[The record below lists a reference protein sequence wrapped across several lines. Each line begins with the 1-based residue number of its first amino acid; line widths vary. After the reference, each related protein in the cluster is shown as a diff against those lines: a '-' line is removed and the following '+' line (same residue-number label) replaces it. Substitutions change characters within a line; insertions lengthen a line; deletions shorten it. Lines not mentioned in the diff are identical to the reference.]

1 MQTNSEQHTFRAQQ
15 NAKQTSTDFRSVK
28 SEAVN
33 SQHLTQSEN
42 DTEKASMITKM
53 HNKNVMVTQETQDK
67 ISYPSDNSLIT
78 AHSNK
83 THFDK
88 DQINLT
94 SHESCEDEINTIEQ
108 KERLGIKMQNVEL
121 ERDKGNLFRQEH
133 FEMVIRQNTNASKCN
148 SHKIKDQN
156 ETHREYDTTNISTLL
171 EAFDSS
177 SQRNEI
183 DHVKVYNYFL
193 NNTCKKHF
201 KIGSHTFDNC
211 SFV

>member
-1 MQTNSEQHTFRAQQ
+1 
-15 NAKQTSTDFRSVK
+15 
-28 SEAVN
+28 
-33 SQHLTQSEN
+33 
-42 DTEKASMITKM
+42 M

-94 SHESCEDEINTIEQ
+94 LHESCEDEINTIEQ

-121 ERDKGNLFRQEH
+121 ERDEGNLTR
-133 FEMVIRQNTNASKCN
+133 NTNTSKCN
-148 SHKIKDQN
+148 SPKTKDQN

-183 DHVKVYNYFL
+183 DHVKVVL
-193 NNTCKKHF
+193 K
-201 KIGSHTFDNC
+201 
-211 SFV
+211 